1 MPRARL
7 IDVVLLVYFAEVGL
21 VLMVAPWTA
30 YWDRNY
36 FVEAL
41 PVLQPLLASHAVRGA
56 TTGVGV
62 VSLAAGLSELLAFVQ
77 GVRLRRAARREYGS
91 LLPDAV
97 PRSRLS

>member
-1 MPRARL
+1 MMRSRL
-7 IDVVLLVYFAEVGL
+7 IDGLLVVYFAEVGV
-21 VLMVAPWTA
+21 VLIVAPWTT

-36 FVEAL
+36 FVEVL

-56 TTGVGV
+56 IAGVGL
-62 VSLAAGLSELLAFVQ
+62 VSLVAALCELVAAIQ

-91 LLPDAV
+91 LLAGAV

>member
-1 MPRARL
+1 MRSRL
-7 IDVVLLVYFAEVGL
+7 IDGLLVVYFAEVGL
-21 VLMVAPWTA
+21 VLIAAPWTT

-41 PVLQPLLASHAVRGA
+41 PVLQPLLTSYAVRGA
-56 TTGVGV
+56 IAGVGL
-62 VSLAAGLSELLAFVQ
+62 VSLAAALFELVAFIQ

-91 LLPDAV
+91 LLADAV

>member
-1 MPRARL
+1 MRSRL
-7 IDVVLLVYFAEVGL
+7 IDVLLVVYFAEVGVVL
-21 VLMVAPWTA
+21 VVAPWTT

-41 PVLQPLLASHAVRGA
+41 PFLQPLLASYVARGGIA
-56 TTGVGV
+56 GVGL
-62 VSLAAGLSELLAFVQ
+62 VSLVAGLTELLAIIQ

-91 LLPDAV
+91 LLAGAV